1 MRRTALLASALAAA
15 LAASLPA
22 GAAAPVEAEL
32 LRIDDSGFVQE
43 GQLGFTP
50 VAIDLDAARAAIGTG
65 RVLRVPHPEGGEL
78 AYRYLSHIEHPD
90 GTLTWV
96 GRTAEAIRGREAVLT
111 FGGGIAVGTLPVDGG
126 GTLSLT
132 VHEGRQMLQQD
143 FAEAVGGTSALQ
155 APDTSVPSA
164 EQMREMEAW
173 LAERGPIAASA
184 PAAEPGTSAD
194 DTIYVDVMLA
204 YTSEFSRAYGSD
216 AAARAILQNRIDQG
230 NQALTT
236 GGVNARYRLVATPRV
251 DFDDMSDSAQSNSNA
266 LSYITYWGRAGASP
280 LAIRLHTLRLR
291 HGADIVGLVRRFN
304 ASEHVS
310 CGNGWVGGYQGNNIA
325 GYINFGYFTASVGT
339 EGGFFCRDL
348 TIGHEIGHNLGQNH
362 NIEDANNTRDG
373 AHTYSH
379 GWRDNPAGQP
389 RGFFTM
395 MAYSAANQDQA
406 ISVSSPT
413 VTAATCKNA
422 PCGTATDD
430 VARSLNLT
438 MPVVTNWVASTSS
451 TSRAISGQRGHF
463 FVTLENLPA
472 LTNARWRAEFAGGG
486 TITVTGP
493 TMLPAN
499 TPAVA
504 RVAWD
509 NLPLATGSLPVRIVA
524 ESSPGVTAGFVDLS
538 LTRPTFSADGRAWQA
553 TERMLHDNVAAQV
566 QVGQWQSGRAVDEN
580 RLFFH
585 VPPTATEVTFTVTA
599 GVDVD
604 IFAAPAGADAASS
617 PLLGGSVARTVPEA
631 SDTGTALTKTLTLS
645 GASLTPGRWNIALSR
660 PFASTL
666 NTTQATVTAR
676 VTQRTTPPALTP
688 GQYFNPA
695 RDGHGIFIDPAGAD
709 WIGVWYSYLE
719 DGSPTWYYLQGA
731 APGASGIW
739 VATIYRVG
747 WNGSSAHTT
756 VIGDLSVTPTSSTA
770 MVLNYNIDG
779 ESGSEPMIQL
789 GGTGCPTSGGAPLR
803 ATGHWFSPA
812 RSGFGYSAQY
822 EPDQEIYAAYLYDA
836 QGQPRWMLAQAA
848 FNDAQI
854 NFPVRQYAGSCPLCG
869 HVPTSSVQTG
879 TLTRTLG
886 TNGDGL
892 RGITNMRLTGTFS
905 GLASG
910 SWTQDF
916 PTTLLS
922 ARRTCP

>member
-15 LAASLPA
+15 LAASLSA
-22 GAAAPVEAEL
+22 GAAAPVEVEL

-96 GRTAEAIRGREAVLT
+96 GRTADAVRGREAVLT

-126 GTLSLT
+126 GTMELT
-132 VHEGRQMLQQD
+132 VRDGRQLLQQD
-143 FAEAVGGTSALQ
+143 FAEAIGETSVLQ
-155 APDTSVPSA
+155 APDTSIPPEDA
-164 EQMREMEAW
+164 LAGIDALLDEQRAT
-173 LAERGPIAASA
+173 AASA
-184 PAAEPGTSAD
+184 PGAEPGTSAD
-194 DTIYVDVMLA
+194 DTVYVDVMLA
-204 YTSEFSRAYGSD
+204 YTGEFSRNYASD
-216 AAARAILQNRIDQG
+216 AAARTELQSRIDIG
-230 NQALTT
+230 NQALAT

-251 DFDDMSDSAQSNSNA
+251 DFDDMSDSALSNSTA
-266 LSYITYWGRAGASP
+266 LDQITYWGRTSASP

-304 ASEHVS
+304 ASEHIS
-310 CGNGWVGGYQGNNIA
+310 CGNGWVGGYQQRNIA
-325 GYINFGYFTASVGT
+325 GDINFGYFTAG
-339 EGGFFCRDL
+339 EGVDSGLTCRPL

-362 NIEDANNTRDG
+362 NIEDASNTRDG

-379 GWRDNPAGQP
+379 GWRANPEGQA

-395 MAYSAANQDQA
+395 MAYSGTSQDQA
-406 ISVSSPT
+406 ISVSNPT

-422 PCGTATDD
+422 PCGTADAD

-438 MPVVTNWVASTSS
+438 MPVVSNWVASSRS
-451 TSRAISGQRGHF
+451 ASRAISGQRGHF

-509 NLPLATGSLPVRIVA
+509 NLPLATGTLPVRIVA
-524 ESSPGVTAGFVDLS
+524 ESSPGVTAGSVDLS

-553 TERMLHDNVAAQV
+553 TERMLHDGVAAQV
-566 QVGQWQSGRAVDEN
+566 RVGQFSAGRAVDEN

-617 PLLGGSVARTVPEA
+617 PLLGGSVAAISPVA
-631 SDTGTALTKTLTLS
+631 SDTGTALTKTVTVS
-645 GASLTPGRWNIALSR
+645 GANLTPGRWNIALSR
-660 PFASTL
+660 PSSTTL

-676 VTQRTTPPALTP
+676 VTQRTTPPVLAA

-695 RDGHGIFIDPAGAD
+695 RDGHGIFIDPAGTD

-892 RGITNMRLTGTFS
+892 RGITNIRLTGNFS

>member
-1 MRRTALLASALAAA
+1 MEPIRRLGVLILEWASLAVGVAVASAFGFLSYGDRVSTLAVIAVVLDARWSDLAKLPDQDFVVGMRIVADIAMTALLWVAVVVFGLALADVFWQRFDFEKRNMMTRQE
-15 LAASLPA
+15 
-22 GAAAPVEAEL
+22 VEDE
-32 LRIDDSGFVQE
+32 RKRGE
-43 GQLGFTP
+43 GDP
-50 VAIDLDAARAAIGTG
+50 MVK
-65 RVLRVPHPEGGEL
+65 
-78 AYRYLSHIEHPD
+78 
-90 GTLTWV
+90 
-96 GRTAEAIRGREAVLT
+96 
-111 FGGGIAVGTLPVDGG
+111 
-126 GTLSLT
+126 
-132 VHEGRQMLQQD
+132 
-143 FAEAVGGTSALQ
+143 
-155 APDTSVPSA
+155 
-164 EQMREMEAW
+164 
-173 LAERGPIAASA
+173 
-184 PAAEPGTSAD
+184 
-194 DTIYVDVMLA
+194 
-204 YTSEFSRAYGSD
+204 
-216 AAARAILQNRIDQG
+216 N
-230 NQALTT
+230 
-236 GGVNARYRLVATPRV
+236 
-251 DFDDMSDSAQSNSNA
+251 
-266 LSYITYWGRAGASP
+266 
-280 LAIRLHTLRLR
+280 RLR
-291 HGADIVGLVRRFN
+291 
-304 ASEHVS
+304 
-310 CGNGWVGGYQGNNIA
+310 Q
-325 GYINFGYFTASVGT
+325 
-339 EGGFFCRDL
+339 
-348 TIGHEIGHNLGQNH
+348 
-362 NIEDANNTRDG
+362 
-373 AHTYSH
+373 
-379 GWRDNPAGQP
+379 
-389 RGFFTM
+389 
-395 MAYSAANQDQA
+395 
-406 ISVSSPT
+406 
-413 VTAATCKNA
+413 
-422 PCGTATDD
+422 
-430 VARSLNLT
+430 
-438 MPVVTNWVASTSS
+438 
-451 TSRAISGQRGHF
+451 
-463 FVTLENLPA
+463 
-472 LTNARWRAEFAGGG
+472 
-486 TITVTGP
+486 
-493 TMLPAN
+493 
-499 TPAVA
+499 
-504 RVAWD
+504 
-509 NLPLATGSLPVRIVA
+509 
-524 ESSPGVTAGFVDLS
+524 
-538 LTRPTFSADGRAWQA
+538 
-553 TERMLHDNVAAQV
+553 
-566 QVGQWQSGRAVDEN
+566 
-580 RLFFH
+580 
-585 VPPTATEVTFTVTA
+585 
-599 GVDVD
+599 
-604 IFAAPAGADAASS
+604 
-617 PLLGGSVARTVPEA
+617 ARTVPEA

-660 PFASTL
+660 PVASTL

-676 VTQRTTPPALTP
+676 VTQRTAPPALTP